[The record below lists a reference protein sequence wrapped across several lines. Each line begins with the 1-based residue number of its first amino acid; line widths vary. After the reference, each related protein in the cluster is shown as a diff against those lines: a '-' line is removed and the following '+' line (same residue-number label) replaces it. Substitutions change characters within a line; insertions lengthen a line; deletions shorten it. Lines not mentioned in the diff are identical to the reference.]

1 MAVPNRREANRKARR
16 AAAKSSGMSPRQ
28 CGVVAAVVAA
38 MLTPAVLTGTVGIDW
53 VNVAGTSGI
62 GIGPLG
68 NGDILSALR
77 ARTGD
82 GSGDALGPAG
92 RLPETDQLSASLL
105 AEAQHPSDFA
115 DNIGPLDSL
124 PQGPLGIPGV
134 MLQAY
139 MNAQK
144 QLAITRP
151 NCHLDW
157 SLLAGIGRI
166 ESGHA
171 RGGRV
176 DAHGNTASPILGPV
190 LNGAPGMAVINDTD
204 GGAFDGNAAYDRAVG
219 PMQFIPSTWAGYAA
233 DGNNDGRSN
242 PNNIY
247 DATVGAGN
255 YLCGGGGDLSKPEQ
269 RALAVFRYNRSEEYV
284 RTVLLWADAYAAGV
298 TPLPSS
304 DEVYVPADD
313 STRSPLQPGISQPPP
328 PSNPPTPTVPGVGNP
343 PPGGSTPGTTPT
355 PSASTPGTTPSV
367 STPSCPTSTTSPPSN
382 SSSVSPPSSTSPG
395 CPTSSSSATPPPS
408 NSSST
413 TTTSTTTTSS
423 DETTTTTK
431 SDGTTTTTKPDG
443 TTTET
448 KSDGTTTTTKPDGTK
463 TETKSDGT
471 TTTTSADGTTTTTT
485 SKTTSPDGAT
495 TTTTTTRTTSP
506 DRATTTKVTTSRTT
520 NPSCPTTVTS
530 TKTTTTK
537 PDGTSTTK
545 DEPSTTAVAPGCPAS

>member
-1 MAVPNRREANRKARR
+1 
-16 AAAKSSGMSPRQ
+16 MSPRQ

-92 RLPETDQLSASLL
+92 RLPETDQLSAALL

-115 DNIGPLDSL
+115 DDIGPLDSL

-367 STPSCPTSTTSPPSN
+367 STPSCPTSTTSPPSS

-395 CPTSSSSATPPPS
+395 CPTSSSSNP
-408 NSSST
+408 ST
-413 TTTSTTTTSS
+413 TTTSTATTTS
-423 DETTTTTK
+423 DGTKTTT
-431 SDGTTTTTKPDG
+431 SADETTTTTKPDG

-448 KSDGTTTTTKPDGTK
+448 KPDGTTTTTKPDGTTTTTKSDGTK

-495 TTTTTTRTTSP
+495 TTTTTARTTSP